1 MIGAQVHQFKVP
13 EYTRM
18 AETGILVP
26 DARIELVEGRIWK
39 KSPIGPFHSG
49 VLNQLTR
56 EFSNLAGGRWL
67 VSCQSPVFLSETS
80 LPEPDLMLLRPS
92 ADNYKSAHPKSEDVF
107 LVIEVSDSSL
117 LFDRETKLPLYARA
131 GIEEAWILN
140 VPQKQLEVYRKPNAL
155 GYESKTVLTE
165 GEVAPAQFPDAVVD
179 VRELVN

>member
-1 MIGAQVHQFKVP
+1 MSVALAHRFNVQ
-13 EYTRM
+13 EYFRM
-18 AETGILVP
+18 AETGILP
-26 DARIELVEGRIWK
+26 PEARVELIEGEIIDML
-39 KSPIGPFHSG
+39 PIGPFHSG

-92 ADNYKSAHPKSEDVF
+92 TDNYKSAHPKSEDVF

-155 GYESKTVLTE
+155 GYESKAVLTE
-165 GEVAPAQFPDAVVD
+165 GDVAPAQFPDAFVD